1 MVFKVDTREGA
12 SSKGDLNS
20 RPDGS
25 DRSLANDPKE
35 PIAIIGVGC
44 RLPGSISTVEGLF
57 EALRE
62 GRDCITEIP
71 AERWNVD
78 AHYDSDPL
86 TMGKT
91 YVRHGGFIADVD
103 RFDPA
108 FFGISDV
115 EACRMDPQQRIAT
128 ETVWHALEH
137 AGQSADELV
146 KSNTGVFV
154 AMMNTNT
161 YWQLKTVHFGLG
173 GVTGYDA
180 MGDALSIAAGR
191 ISHFLGVEGPCYTID
206 TACSG
211 SMVALHLARQSIL
224 AGECDTA
231 IVLGSSVIFT
241 PFVHVAFSK
250 LGLMSRSG
258 RCKAFDEAAD
268 GYVRSEGCVA
278 VVLRRELLALARND
292 RILASIVATAVNQ
305 DGRTPALTAPNGQ
318 TQEKVIRLALAR
330 IDTDARD
337 IGYVEAHGTGTPV
350 GDPIEMSALV
360 NVYGAGRADDEPL
373 YVGSAKS
380 NFGHI
385 ESGAGLLGIVKAAL
399 SLDQGIIFPSVHFK
413 SLNPNIDLG
422 GAPVRV
428 PSAPVRWPR
437 GKRPR
442 MAGVN
447 SFGYSGTNAHT
458 ILREAPIPAR
468 GEAPAVRPS
477 ELLLLSAKSS
487 ANLQEVADRWI
498 EFLDQDF
505 PVPLRDVVFTAA
517 VGRTHFRHRLAVVAP
532 TREEIAEKLQSWREG
547 RISKGLSAGQSTV
560 GRKVKTAFVFTGQG
574 AQYAGMGKQ
583 LYDLEPRFKAA
594 IDRCAA
600 VMDAELG
607 VPLCDVLF
615 GPEASKY
622 LDNTRYVQPATFAIE
637 YALADLLRCWGI
649 DTRFCDRP
657 QRWRDRRRLRRRP
670 Y

>member
-1 MVFKVDTREGA
+1 MNRNAIQVWFEQIGRASWRATMVFKVDTREGA
-12 SSKGDLNS
+12 SSKSDSNS

-25 DRSLANDPKE
+25 FDRSVANDPKE
-35 PIAIIGVGC
+35 PVRIIGVGC
-44 RLPGSISTVEGLF
+44 RLAGSISTVEGLF

-91 YVRHGGFIADVD
+91 YVRHGGFVADVD

-115 EACRMDPQQRIAT
+115 EASRMDPQQRIAA

-191 ISHFLGVEGPCYTID
+191 ISHFLGVEGPCYTVD

-231 IVLGSSVIFT
+231 IVLGSSVILT

-278 VVLRRELLALARND
+278 VVLRRESLALARND

-385 ESGAGLLGIVKAAL
+385 ESGAGLLGVVKAAL

-413 SLNPNIDLG
+413 SFNPNIDLG
-422 GAPVRV
+422 GAPVKV

-437 GKRPR
+437 GQTPR

-458 ILREAPIPAR
+458 VLREAPTSDR
-468 GEAPAVRPS
+468 RAPGVRPT
-477 ELLLLSAKSS
+477 EILLLSAKSKT
-487 ANLQEVADRWI
+487 NLQDVVDRWI
-498 EFLDQDF
+498 EFLDQESS
-505 PVPLRDVVFTAA
+505 VPLRDVVFTAA
-517 VGRTHFRHRLAVVAP
+517 AGRAHFRHRLAVVAP
-532 TREEIAEKLQSWREG
+532 TRGEIAEKLQSWREG
-547 RISKGLSAGQSTV
+547 RNPKGLFAGQTTV
-560 GRKVKTAFVFTGQG
+560 GRRLKTAFVFTGQG
-574 AQYAGMGKQ
+574 SQYAGMGRQ
-583 LYDLEPRFKAA
+583 LYDLEPNFRAA

-600 VMDAELG
+600 VMDPELG
-607 VPLCDVLF
+607 VSLIDVLF
-615 GPEASKY
+615 GPESGKY

-637 YALADLLRCWGI
+637 WALAELL
-649 DTRFCDRP
+649 
-657 QRWRDRRRLRRRP
+657 
-670 Y
+670 